1 MIADIGLLIL
11 RIFTYLATFY
21 LVIVI
26 LFYLLFFIFSSV
38 QLRSRYRLDENE
50 PYEELLTSSFT
61 KPISI
66 LVPAYNEEAG
76 IVGSVRSLLSI
87 NYPDFEVIVINDGST
102 DETLEKMM
110 HTFSMVKVGGKVIRR
125 RLETKEVKGV
135 YQSTLYENL
144 YIIDKENGGKSDAL
158 NAGINLSLF
167 PYICSLDGDS
177 IIERDAFL
185 KVMKPI
191 MDSDEEVIATGG
203 SVRIA
208 NTCKIERGELM
219 QVGLSNKPLVILQV
233 VEYLRAFLM
242 GRVGLSRHNLLLIVS
257 GTFGIFNKEWVI
269 EANGYRTDT
278 VGEDMELVVRLH
290 RLIREKGE
298 NKRIEYIPEPV
309 VWTEAPESLSL
320 LRRQRSRWH
329 RGLFQSL
336 WFHKKMLFNPKYGSI
351 GLVAMPYYLIVE
363 LAGPVV
369 ELFGYLLIILSP
381 FISGLYVE
389 AAILLF
395 LLMLL
400 YGSLLSMSAVLL
412 EEWSVRRYPKISQI
426 VSLFLWSLTESFW
439 YRPLNVIWRVEG
451 LVQIFLKKN
460 QWGTM
465 NRKGVSK

>member
-1 MIADIGLLIL
+1 MIAEIGLILL
-11 RIFTYLATFY
+11 RIFTYLAAFY
-21 LVIVI
+21 LVIVAS
-26 LFYLLFFIFSSV
+26 FYLLFFIFSSV
-38 QLRSRYRLDENE
+38 QLRSHYRLDENE

-61 KPISI
+61 KPVSI
-66 LVPAYNEEAG
+66 LVPAFNEEAG
-76 IVGSVRSLLSI
+76 IIGSVRSLLSI

-102 DETLEKMM
+102 DKTLETM
-110 HTFSMVKVGGKVIRR
+110 TAAFSMVKVGRKVIRR

-135 YQSTLYENL
+135 YRSTLYENL
-144 YIIDKENGGKSDAL
+144 YMIDKENGGKSDAL

-191 MDSDEEVIATGG
+191 VDSDGEVIAAGG

-208 NTCKIERGELM
+208 NNCHIERGELM
-219 QVGLSNKPLVILQV
+219 QVGLSKNPLIILQV

-257 GTFGIFNKEWVI
+257 GAFGIFNKEWVV

-278 VGEDMELVVRLH
+278 VGEDMELVVHLH

-309 VWTEAPESLSL
+309 VWTEAPESLRI

-336 WFHKKMLFNPKYGSI
+336 WLHKKMLFNPKYGTI
-351 GLVAMPYYLIVE
+351 GIISMPSYFIVE
-363 LAGPVV
+363 LLGPIV

-381 FISGLYVE
+381 FMSGVYVKG
-389 AAILLF
+389 ALLLF
-395 LLMLL
+395 LLLLL

-412 EEWSVRRYPKISQI
+412 EEWSIRRYPNVSQI
-426 VSLFLWSLTESFW
+426 IKLFFWSLTESFW
-439 YRPLNVIWRVEG
+439 YRPLTVIWRVEG
-451 LVQIFLKKN
+451 LIQVLQKNN
-460 QWGTM
+460 QWGKMT
-465 NRKGVSK
+465 RKGISK